1 MRTIRTFLPLVLAL
15 FLSALAAPALAQ
27 NYRCSACGTIV
38 EIDHVQVEDKHI
50 AGGAV
55 LGAVVGGLL
64 GNQVGSGSG
73 RTAATIAGAAAGG
86 AVGHNVQKNQ
96 RAWVDGYRLRIRM
109 DNGSYRTVEQPAK
122 ERIYRGDRVK
132 ISNNKAKL
140 I

>member
-1 MRTIRTFLPLVLAL
+1 MRTIRTFVPVVLAL
-15 FLSALAAPALAQ
+15 LLSVLAPPAIAQ

-86 AVGHNVQKNQ
+86 AVGHNVQKNK
-96 RAWVDGYRLRIRM
+96 RAWVDGYRMRIRM
-109 DNGSYRTVEQPAK
+109 DNGSYRTIEQPAK

-132 ISNNKAKL
+132 ISNSKAKL